1 MLNRRSVVPFLL
13 VVPFLASVVVDVVSG
28 FPGLSVVEGSQTAP
42 AQANPDS
49 PEVRQLLDTAKK
61 NAGSEWAEAFDFI
74 CALNA
79 GRANSPTDPEI
90 EPTRVFD
97 NLYVIGRTSTVV
109 WAVTTTAGIV
119 LIDSGYADQLES
131 VLLPGMKKLGLDPAH
146 VRYVFVG
153 HGHGD
158 HFGGAPYFQQR
169 GARVVMA
176 GPDWDLVESPPP
188 PGRGAAPGGA
198 APPAARGPV
207 PAPVQPP
214 KRDIVAVEGQAITVG
229 DVAFTPVMI
238 PGHTPGSMGVVFPV
252 KDGRATRMAGLF
264 GGSILTPG
272 RISDAGLRQYIASVE
287 HWGNATRRMKV
298 DVEIQNHPMYDGFV
312 AKLERLKQR
321 KQGEANPFAVGAESY
336 QRFVA
341 VMAGCTRAQ
350 LARRPQAAGPA
361 VDEAA
366 VRAVVANYVDARERR
381 DAAAIGALFT
391 PDADQYN
398 SAGDW
403 RRGRDAIVKGTLE
416 SSARNTGARRI
427 TIQSVR
433 FVAPGVAIAD
443 GDYEIGA
450 NRMWTTLVLT
460 RQGEGWKIS
469 AIRNSRPT
477 GGK

>member
-1 MLNRRSVVPFLL
+1 MLSWRSVVPFLL
-13 VVPFLASVVVDVVSG
+13 VIPLAASVLVSG
-28 FPGLSVVEGSQTAP
+28 KAP
-42 AQANPDS
+42 AQAAPDS

-61 NAGSEWAEAFDFI
+61 NAGTEWAEAFDFI
-74 CALNA
+74 CAPNA

-90 EPTRVFD
+90 EPTKVFD

-131 VLLPGMKKLGLDPAH
+131 VLLPGMKKLGLDPAQ

-176 GPDWDLVESPPP
+176 GPDWDLVENPAPA
-188 PGRGAAPGGA
+188 RGAVAGGA
-198 APPAARGPV
+198 APPAARGPA

-214 KRDIVAVEGQAITVG
+214 KRDLVAAEGQAITVG

-272 RISDAGLRQYIASVE
+272 RISDDGLRQYIASVE
-287 HWGNATRRMKV
+287 HWGNATRRLKV

-312 AKLERLKQR
+312 TKLQRLKQR
-321 KQGEANPFAVGAESY
+321 KPGEANPFVVGAESY
-336 QRFVA
+336 QRFVG

-361 VDEAA
+361 ADDAA
-366 VRAVVANYVDARERR
+366 VRAVVASYVDARERR

-391 PDADQYN
+391 ADADQYN
-398 SAGDW
+398 SAGQW

-416 SSARNTGARRI
+416 SSSRNSGTRRI
-427 TIQSVR
+427 TVQSVR
-433 FVAPGVAIAD
+433 FPAPGVAITD
-443 GDYEIGA
+443 GDYEIGT

-460 RQGEGWKIS
+460 RQSEGWKIA

-477 GGK
+477 GGN